1 MAKAAA
7 AGGNTSFRSQSAS
20 DKVFD
25 VVNTL
30 LMVLLVFV
38 FAWPLLFVLS
48 ASVSDPNAVWTGQVI
63 LLPKG
68 LNINGYIEIL
78 KYKDIWVGYRN
89 TLFYT
94 IVGTAI
100 NLIMTVCAAYPLSRT
115 DFMFRRPL
123 TLVFM
128 FTMYFSGGLIPTYLI
143 VQKLGLINSPWAI
156 IIPSAVSIYNV
167 IITRTYFENSIP
179 DSLREASELDGANSL
194 QFLIRIV
201 LPLSGPILAVMGLYY
216 GVGRWNSYFDALI
229 YLNDKKM
236 YPLQMF
242 LRDILIQNKM
252 QLDLPGLDPVQ
263 AAAKKQLGE
272 IMKYAMIVVA
282 TVPVLCVYPFIQK
295 HFVKGVMIGAIKG

>member
-1 MAKAAA
+1 MAKATV
-7 AGGNTSFRSQSAS
+7 AGGNTSFRSQSTS
-20 DKVFD
+20 DKAFD

-30 LMVLLVFV
+30 IMVLLVFV

-94 IVGTAI
+94 IVGTAV
-100 NLIMTVCAAYPLSRT
+100 NLVMTVCAAYPLSRP
-115 DFMFRRPL
+115 DFMLRRPL

-229 YLNDKKM
+229 YLNNKEM

-263 AAAKKQLGE
+263 AVAKKQLGE